1 MARIT
6 VHEGWVA
13 VVRRDAQ
20 VLAVLGAGR
29 HRLPWPAWRR
39 RVDVV
44 DQRLALLLVTGQE
57 VATADVP
64 GAKVSVLARWRVA
77 DPVAFLD
84 RAQLP
89 EEQLRLAVQLAV
101 RDWAASVP
109 LEVAVADRAAAT
121 GPLTVS
127 VRAAVADV
135 GIEVEEVAV
144 RDVVVPGEV
153 RRAVLALATARQ
165 EGQVALERARSETAA
180 LRALANGARVLADH
194 PDLARLRLAQAA
206 GEAGGTVVI
215 EVGRS
220 TG

>member
-1 MARIT
+1 MRIT
-6 VHEGWVA
+6 VQEGFAA
-13 VVRRDAQ
+13 VVRKDAM
-20 VLAVLGAGR
+20 VHAVLGPGR
-29 HRLPWPAWRR
+29 HRLVRPAWRR

-44 DQRLALLLVTGQE
+44 DRRVALLAVTGQE

-64 GAKVSVLARWRVA
+64 GAKVSAHARWRVA

-84 RAQLP
+84 RAQAP
-89 EEQLRLAVQLAV
+89 VEQLRLAVQLAL

-121 GPLTVS
+121 AGLTAS
-127 VRAAVADV
+127 VRTAVSEV

-180 LRALANGARVLADH
+180 LRALANGARVLADN

-206 GEAGGTVVI
+206 GEAGGTVV
-215 EVGRS
+215 V
-220 TG
+220 TVAPA

>member
-6 VHEGWVA
+6 VQQGWVA

-20 VLAVLGAGR
+20 VLAVLVAGR
-29 HRLPWPAWRR
+29 HRLPWPPWRR

-44 DQRLALLLVTGQE
+44 DQRVALLSVTGQE

-64 GAKVSVLARWRVA
+64 GAKVSVHARWRVA

-84 RAQLP
+84 RAQQP
-89 EEQLRLAVQLAV
+89 AEQLRLAVQLAL

-109 LEVAVADRAAAT
+109 LEMAVADRAAAT
-121 GPLTVS
+121 PALTAS
-127 VRAAVADV
+127 VRAAVSELGIDV
-135 GIEVEEVAV
+135 DEVAV

-180 LRALANGARVLADH
+180 LRALANGAWVLADH

-215 EVGRS
+215 QVAQP
-220 TG
+220 

>member
-1 MARIT
+1 MRIT
-6 VHEGWVA
+6 VQQGFAA
-13 VVRRDAQ
+13 VVRRDG
-20 VLAVLGAGR
+20 VVHAVHGPGR
-29 HRLPWPAWRR
+29 HRLPRPAWRR
-39 RVDVV
+39 RVELV
-44 DQRLALLLVTGQE
+44 DLRLAVLAVTGQE

-64 GAKVSVLARWRVA
+64 GAKVSAHARWRVG
-77 DPVAFLD
+77 DPVAFVD
-84 RAQLP
+84 RAQDP
-89 EEQLRLAVQLAV
+89 VEQLRLAVQLAL

-109 LEVAVADRAAAT
+109 LEVAVADRSGAT
-121 GPLTVS
+121 PALTAS
-127 VRAAVADV
+127 VRAAVQQV

-206 GEAGGTVVI
+206 GESGGTVV
-215 EVGRS
+215 VTLAQG
-220 TG
+220 

>member
-6 VHEGWVA
+6 VEHGFVA
-13 VVRRDAQ
+13 VVRKDAQ
-20 VLAVLGAGR
+20 VLAVLGTRR
-29 HRLPWPAWRR
+29 HRLVRPFWRR

-44 DQRLALLLVTGQE
+44 DLRGTLMVVSGQE

-64 GAKVSVLARWRVA
+64 GVKVSALARWRVA
-77 DPVAFLD
+77 DAVAFLHLVQD
-84 RAQLP
+84 P
-89 EEQLRLAVQLAV
+89 VDQLRLAVQLAV

-121 GPLTVS
+121 APMTAA
-127 VRAAVADV
+127 VRTAVADL
-135 GIEVEEVAV
+135 GLEVQEVAV

-180 LRALANGARVLADH
+180 LRAMANGARVLADH
-194 PDLARLRLAQAA
+194 PELARLRLAQAA
-206 GEAGGTVVI
+206 GESGGTVHVSLLQ
-215 EVGRS
+215 G
-220 TG
+220 

>member
-6 VHEGWVA
+6 VEQGFVA
-13 VVRRDAQ
+13 VVRKDAR

-29 HRLPWPAWRR
+29 HRLVRPFWRR

-44 DQRLALLLVTGQE
+44 DLRGALMAVSGQE

-64 GAKVSVLARWRVA
+64 GVKVSALARWRVA
-77 DPVAFLD
+77 DAVAFLD
-84 RAQLP
+84 RVQDP
-89 EEQLRLAVQLAV
+89 VEQLRLAVQLAV

-121 GPLTVS
+121 APMTAA
-127 VRAAVADV
+127 VRAAVADL
-135 GIEVEEVAV
+135 GIEVQEVAV

-180 LRALANGARVLADH
+180 LRAMANGARVLADH
-194 PDLARLRLAQAA
+194 PELARLRLAQAA
-206 GEAGGTVVI
+206 GESGGTVH
-215 EVGRS
+215 VGLLQ
-220 TG
+220 G